1 MDLVTGFL
9 GMVFFGV
16 IAIILFLYMMFK
28 LPKDRQNTKGYLRS
42 PLFCVALAF
51 GLLAFFSAISML

>member
-9 GMVFFGV
+9 GDGFLWRYCNHP
-16 IAIILFLYMMFK
+16 LFIHDVQV
-28 LPKDRQNTKGYLRS
+28 PKDRQNTKGYLRS
-42 PLFCVALAF
+42 PLFWVALAF